1 VSGFSSL
8 NVARTALWA
17 SQRGLDVTGQNIANV
32 NTEGYS
38 RQRAELQAI
47 GANTVPA
54 LYSVSNEVGGGVSAD
69 TVTRIRD
76 AFLEGRAQTEHANQ
90 ANLTAAKDALS
101 QIEQAFREP
110 GDTGIQSMLT
120 DVSSAWDDVAN
131 HPENLAARSQ
141 LLQRAETLVSGLH
154 ATKASLDGQWNQTR
168 ENLQV
173 LVADVNAAAGSIAK
187 LNEQIKQA
195 TITGEP
201 ANDLADKRD
210 LLVMTLA
217 EKVGATTTP
226 GEDGAVNVV
235 VAGTTLVAG
244 GKALTLGLSGTSDP
258 DAVTSDPP
266 SIVTVPA
273 GSKLRVGGTAQGQLA
288 TLTTIVPD
296 YRTALDGIAQK
307 LAGSLNAVHVTGYD
321 LTGTPGNPMF
331 DDGTGSGATVVDP
344 TTITASNIRLR
355 IKQPG
360 EVAAAKL
367 SPIDT
372 GGAPSRDGG
381 IADQIS
387 GMRLDPAGTEAKYR
401 ELVVQLGVQS
411 AVATRNLDIQSVI
424 ATQVDASRDSVAGVS
439 IDEEMTNMLQF
450 QHAYSAAGRLVT
462 AIDETLDTL
471 INHTGLV
478 GR

>member
-321 LTGTPGNPMF
+321 LTGAPGNPMF
-331 DDGTGSGATVVDP
+331 DDHRLEHPPPDQAARGGGSRQALADRHRGSPLAGRRHRRPDLRDAAGPGRHRGEVPRARRPTRRAVGGRDAQPRHPVGHRHTGGCLP
-344 TTITASNIRLR
+344 RLR
-355 IKQPG
+355 
-360 EVAAAKL
+360 
-367 SPIDT
+367 
-372 GGAPSRDGG
+372 R
-381 IADQIS
+381 
-387 GMRLDPAGTEAKYR
+387 RR
-401 ELVVQLGVQS
+401 EHRRG
-411 AVATRNLDIQSVI
+411 D
-424 ATQVDASRDSVAGVS
+424 D
-439 IDEEMTNMLQF
+439 
-450 QHAYSAAGRLVT
+450 QHAAVPARVLRGRSPGHRDRRDAGHPHQPHRTSGQVT
-462 AIDETLDTL
+462 
-471 INHTGLV
+471 
-478 GR
+478 